1 MEADIRPF
9 RGMLLGLFFV
19 TTGASMDVSLLL
31 HEWNIV
37 LSLLLGLL
45 AVKIGIIG
53 GLAPFFGLSKCAPCP
68 RPAGLGGTV
77 GSVRHGGVL
86 GAIWRCKTLGTNK
99 SPTIQFAHLTR
110 TQPCGHALYVGCLI
124 PIG

>member
-1 MEADIRPF
+1 MEPNLGLRVYGHVWQVEADIRPF

-37 LSLLLGLL
+37 ISLLLGLL

-53 GLAPFFGLSKCAPCP
+53 GLAPFFGLSKCALPDCLGFVCCALSAPCQ
-68 RPAGLGGTV
+68 TV
-77 GSVRHGGVL
+77 WDR
-86 GAIWRCKTLGTNK
+86 
-99 SPTIQFAHLTR
+99 F
-110 TQPCGHALYVGCLI
+110 
-124 PIG
+124 

>member
-1 MEADIRPF
+1 MHAFLLQVEADIRPF

-37 LSLLLGLL
+37 LSLLVGLL

-53 GLAPFFGLSKCAPCP
+53 SVAPFFGLSKCGPPCWTPMRKPAPP
-68 RPAGLGGTV
+68 LIGG
-77 GSVRHGGVL
+77 SL
-86 GAIWRCKTLGTNK
+86 
-99 SPTIQFAHLTR
+99 
-110 TQPCGHALYVGCLI
+110 
-124 PIG
+124 